1 MIGPGAG
8 RADERALPHA
18 TVARLLVVLATAS
31 GLLDVFCV
39 TQLGGLFASV
49 ITGNLVQLGHGVATT
64 TGHLVTGGVVAVG
77 GFAVGVAVGTLPLR
91 RARPGWRRRTGM
103 VVAAQSLLL
112 VAVAAGWWGSDG
124 APGRAESLAL
134 LGGASAASGIQSA
147 VTVSIGLRGASTT
160 YLTGTLTEV
169 VRGLVLDPHHLA
181 AGAGGA
187 SRLLGIFVGAVL
199 GGLTLRAAPLWAPA
213 LVVVLV
219 GAVVVAAGLG
229 LRRLSAT
236 G

>member
-1 MIGPGAG
+1 MMGPGAG
-8 RADERALPHA
+8 RADERALPRA
-18 TVARLLVVLATAS
+18 TVVRLLVVLATAS

-64 TGHLVTGGVVAVG
+64 TAHLVTGGVVAVG

-91 RARPGWRRRTGM
+91 RARPGWHRRTGM

-112 VAVAAGWWGSDG
+112 VAVAAAWWESNGT
-124 APGRAESLAL
+124 PGPAESLAL

-147 VTVSIGLRGASTT
+147 VTLSVGLHGASTT
-160 YLTGTLTEV
+160 YLTGTLTQV
-169 VRGLVLDPHHLA
+169 MRGLVLDPHHLTA
-181 AGAGGA
+181 HAGGV
-187 SRLLGIFVGAVL
+187 SRLLGVFAGAVL
-199 GGLTLRAAPLWAPA
+199 GGLVSWTAPRWTPA

-219 GAVVVAAGLG
+219 AAVAVTADLV
-229 LRRLSAT
+229 LRRVPAS